1 MMYNKDKNRN
11 KERIHVPGTTARK
24 NPRTFRRAKTPFF
37 LGTFFTA
44 PFFVQKKTRLRSC
57 KRVFLCFYSACMSV
71 DNVVYTYV
79 KIRLKL
85 ANVHRLVVKYGRVA
99 G

>member
-1 MMYNKDKNRN
+1 
-11 KERIHVPGTTARK
+11 
-24 NPRTFRRAKTPFF
+24 
-37 LGTFFTA
+37 
-44 PFFVQKKTRLRSC
+44 
-57 KRVFLCFYSACMSV
+57 MSV

-85 ANVHRLVVKYGRVA
+85 ANVHRLVLKYGRVA